1 MFLASFSFAFMGGF
15 VKILSQ
21 ELPPL
26 EVTFFRNLFGVLFIG
41 VTFLKYPLNQKGG
54 KFFLLFFRG
63 FIGFLALYAYFYNIA
78 HIPLSEAVV
87 YNKIS
92 PIFVAIFA
100 FIFLKEKLHRNIIL
114 SIIISFI
121 GVLFI
126 AQPENGVFNKYDIL
140 GIFSGIG
147 AALAYTSI
155 RELRKFYD
163 TRIIV
168 LSFMITGSVIPLLMM
183 FLFNFDID
191 FLDSVSSKFIM
202 PTEFIIWIYIT
213 GVGVFATLSQYL
225 MTKSYEYT
233 QAGIVSSVSYS
244 NIIFSMIVGYFLGD
258 VFPNIFMIFG
268 VILIIVSGFLI
279 IKK

>member
-1 MFLASFSFAFMGGF
+1 MFLASLSFAFMGGF
-15 VKILSQ
+15 VKMLSE
-21 ELPPL
+21 ELSPL
-26 EVTFFRNLFGVLFIG
+26 ESTFFRNLFGVIFIG
-41 VTFLKYPLNQKGG
+41 ITFFKYPLNQKGG
-54 KFFLLFFRG
+54 KFLLLFLRG

-114 SIIISFI
+114 SIIIAFI

-126 AQPENGVFNKYDIL
+126 AQPENGVFDKYDIL
-140 GIFSGIG
+140 GILSGLG

-168 LSFMITGSVIPLLMM
+168 LSFMLTGSVIPLIIMVVS
-183 FLFNFDID
+183 NFDIE
-191 FLDSVSSKFIM
+191 FLSLISNKFIM
-202 PTEFIIWIYIT
+202 PTQLIVWINIL
-213 GVGVFATLSQYL
+213 GLGFFATLSQYL

-233 QAGIVSSVSYS
+233 NAGIVSSVSYS
-244 NIIFSMIVGYFLGD
+244 NIIFSIIVGYFLGD
-258 VFPNIFMIFG
+258 SFPDIFMMIG
-268 VILIIVSGFLI
+268 VILVIISGILI
-279 IKK
+279 II